1 VRWLEFHEKHNSH
14 ASQDG
19 GAPFFGVAAS
29 KSIVGQSLRKS
40 LSGFLIS
47 FTLLFV
53 YYLSQLINKLATT
66 EGCLVQ
72 ARWDNRQKLIFF
84 LVVIH
89 HLIFGCIKRLLLCAV
104 SVDDENSAVS

>member
-1 VRWLEFHEKHNSH
+1 MRWLEFHEKHNSH
-14 ASQDG
+14 ASEDG
-19 GAPFFGVAAS
+19 GALFFGVAAS
-29 KSIVGQSLRKS
+29 KSIVGLRKS

-72 ARWDNRQKLIFF
+72 ARCDNRQKLIFF

-89 HLIFGCIKRLLLCAV
+89 HLICGRIKRLLLCAV